1 MENFNSNKEK
11 MNLQEVSNEIKEILE
26 EKRKELSLSFIEEEH
41 IYFMKDKD
49 GIIKS
54 NFPSVSKVIKKFH
67 PHFDAESKALQMAN
81 GDPEGQQELLNEW
94 KKSSLLSTNLGSRTH
109 FILEK
114 NLIEQY
120 GNYKELRQPIF
131 TVNDEQ
137 ILRSDNMILAG
148 NNFINLMHE
157 RNCVLLDTE
166 MVLGHYDLGYT
177 GQPDKVWL
185 LSDKNGEPSLCIT
198 DWKTNKPENFLPKWF
213 TKKMYKP
220 FNNLD
225 DTALSHY
232 YVQLPLYGRLILK
245 MLEGTKYE
253 NIKLLGCIVVLLKD
267 DATFEEYRIPKSII
281 ETVFNLDI
289 GFYLESKKYSFV
301 D

>member
-1 MENFNSNKEK
+1 

-41 IYFMKDKD
+41 IYFMKDKYGNLRND
-49 GIIKS
+49 
-54 NFPSVSKVIKKFH
+54 FPSVSKIIKKFH
-67 PHFDAESKALQMAN
+67 PHFDAEGKALQMSN
-81 GDPEGQQELLNEW
+81 GDPVGQQELLKLW
-94 KKSSLLSTNLGSRTH
+94 KEASSFSTNLGSRTH

-114 NLIEQY
+114 NLIEYY

-131 TVNDEQ
+131 TVNEEQ
-137 ILRSDNMILAG
+137 ILKSDNMIQAG

-157 RNCVLLDTE
+157 RKCVLLDTE
-166 MVLGHYDLGYT
+166 IVLGHHDLGYT

-185 LSDKNGEPSLCIT
+185 LLDKNNELSLCIS
-198 DWKTNKPENFLPKWF
+198 DWKTNKPENFQPKWF

-220 FNNLD
+220 FNHLD

-232 YVQLPLYGRLILK
+232 YIQLPLYGKLILK
-245 MLEGTKYE
+245 MLEGTKFE
-253 NIKLLGCIVVLLKD
+253 NLKLLGCIIVLLKD
-267 DATFEEYRIPKSII
+267 DKTFEEFRIPKSII
-281 ETVFNLDI
+281 ETVLNLDI
-289 GFYLESKKYSFV
+289 APYLENKKYSFV